1 MLKRRHNLLVYFENT
16 GLEIE
21 RSSLWSQ
28 FCHLL
33 ICDLGMSFN
42 FLLFQFLICK
52 IKMTEVKT

>member
-28 FCHLL
+28 LCHLL
-33 ICDLGMSFN
+33 ICDLEMSFN
-42 FLLFQFLICK
+42 FLLSQFLIRK
-52 IKMTEVKT
+52 IKMAEVNT